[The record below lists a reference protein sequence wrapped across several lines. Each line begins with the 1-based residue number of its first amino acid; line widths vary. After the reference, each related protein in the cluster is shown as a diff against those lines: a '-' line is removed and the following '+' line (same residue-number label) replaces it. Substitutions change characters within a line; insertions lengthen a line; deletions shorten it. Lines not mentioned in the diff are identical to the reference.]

1 MAGAQPKTSVKKGCA
16 NCIYYGWEQE
26 EDRSSLQCCA
36 KCKLLLY
43 CSKQCQKKHW
53 FNVHKDQC
61 KYLARL
67 KVYPQS
73 VDYEA
78 TCFDSKE
85 EGRLRLA
92 G

>member
-1 MAGAQPKTSVKKGCA
+1 MG
-16 NCIYYGWEQE
+16 QE

-43 CSKQCQKKHW
+43 CSKQCQKEYW

-85 EGRLRLA
+85 EAKTGWIDMCRPDSPVLGCALEYT
-92 G
+92 